1 MDLILIFKERQEKS
15 KYEYGSVLRSN
26 NNRNPLIDSLQEKI
40 DGCFYLRQAIQD
52 IVDGVNINWK
62 FSKNYWVE
70 KEPKPSNNL
79 GGEKIIDLICSDL
92 KFGFNF
98 LDEKIPMWLIYLY
111 KYELSSVR
119 LLYTEIEKLK

>member
-1 MDLILIFKERQEKS
+1 MDLISVFKERQEKS
-15 KYEYGSVLRSN
+15 KSEYNTVLRSN
-26 NNRNPLIDSLQEKI
+26 NGRNPLIDTLQEKL
-40 DGCFYLRQAIQD
+40 DSCFYLRQAIQD

-79 GGEKIIDLICSDL
+79 GGEKIIDLICNDL
-92 KFGFNF
+92 KLGFSF
-98 LDEKIPMWLIYLY
+98 LDEKVPMWLIYLY